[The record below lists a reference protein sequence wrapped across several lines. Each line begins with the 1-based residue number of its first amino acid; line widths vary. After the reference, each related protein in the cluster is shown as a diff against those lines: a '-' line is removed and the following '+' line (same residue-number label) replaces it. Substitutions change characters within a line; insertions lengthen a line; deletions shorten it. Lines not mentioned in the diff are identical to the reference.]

1 MFKNPPICNYMCM
14 QFCLMHIYGPREFEC
29 ILLYYITLRW
39 RALTMNERITGK
51 KILCVMCLIS
61 HHIQKNKNNTVF
73 MWYLHISNIIIII
86 VLQTCKH

>member
-1 MFKNPPICNYMCM
+1 
-14 QFCLMHIYGPREFEC
+14 
-29 ILLYYITLRW
+29 
-39 RALTMNERITGK
+39 MNERITGK